1 MNQDA
6 DLIRMANQISEA
18 FALYPEAEATAGIA
32 AHIRDFWDPRMRQR
46 LSDLAA
52 QAQASFAPRALQA
65 IAMLGRGQ
73 TAPSPEDEPAK

>member
-6 DLIRMANQISEA
+6 DLIRMANQITEA

-32 AHIRDFWDPRMRQR
+32 THIREFWDPRMRQR
-46 LSDLAA
+46 LSSLAA

-65 IAMLGRGQ
+65 IAMVGGVHPGPRP
-73 TAPSPEDEPAK
+73 ADEPAK